1 MEETLER
8 LLNFFVIEDESGVSN
23 PDNSSTSR
31 ILLLFTPASI
41 SILFYD
47 NPASISFAAD
57 SLNHTEFLKSG
68 QFRARH

>member
-23 PDNSSTSR
+23 LDNSSTSR

-41 SILFYD
+41 FTSNFGRTRPKFEVSI
-47 NPASISFAAD
+47 A
-57 SLNHTEFLKSG
+57 
-68 QFRARH
+68 